1 MVLGQGDEATTDG
14 EVEEENVIIDSET
27 GLEALLTPEGILNF
41 TSGIVYGTGLVEN
54 EKYLDICTKMLEVDF
69 VARSRQV
76 YNTTLEKQIF
86 PSLYGLYDIV
96 WSIHPLFIN
105 CYKAPDTA
113 SDIILARFDDQYD
126 IKVILTNIVHNVSFA
141 VDTYLDV

>member
-76 YNTTLEKQIF
+76 YNTTLE
-86 PSLYGLYDIV
+86 
-96 WSIHPLFIN
+96 
-105 CYKAPDTA
+105 
-113 SDIILARFDDQYD
+113 
-126 IKVILTNIVHNVSFA
+126 
-141 VDTYLDV
+141 